1 MVYPCNLKLILY
13 PMCWQ
18 FPEMDFTGASWNSMR
33 NVAEHW
39 QLTQRIDWPR
49 DIASCDSCSAVAHFS
64 TLFPHFW
71 FRKILQI
78 PSGVPTTDA
87 AVQRSRVLSL
97 EGPQRQPPS
106 RATPSLHFSSPIFQA
121 AHSCR
126 FCGLWIYIF
135 HWHSAFIGFYKY
147 LMDFKWRLCCC
158 RCRWHFIILLWRG
171 CLAPLRVKWSAYMV
185 ISIHDSC
192 QPARGSFAASCRFG
206 LDSIGKGNK
215 SRLTT
220 EIGK

>member
-97 EGPQRQPPS
+97 EGPQRQPLPGQPLLF
-106 RATPSLHFSSPIFQA
+106 TSLL
-121 AHSCR
+121 R
-126 FCGLWIYIF
+126 FFKRHTVAVFVVSGYIY
-135 HWHSAFIGFYKY
+135 
-147 LMDFKWRLCCC
+147 
-158 RCRWHFIILLWRG
+158 
-171 CLAPLRVKWSAYMV
+171 
-185 ISIHDSC
+185 
-192 QPARGSFAASCRFG
+192 
-206 LDSIGKGNK
+206 SIGILPLLVSTN
-215 SRLTT
+215 
-220 EIGK
+220 I